1 MESFEKFYQS
11 KYKGRKICFTA
22 NSGIVNIKANY
33 KLKKREFL
41 VSTYQMCILNL
52 FNFQETISLAEIL
65 QKIRFKN
72 MEELL
77 LHLDSLVEFK
87 ILNKVKLER
96 AAFEQKDKEINLERR
111 LSGRIELETKMQRS
125 SRGGGEGG
133 IIGTEVGGGGR
144 GAGGEGV
151 ENNDIVFSINHDFTH
166 KNYKMEV
173 PLIRRINDETR
184 TEEKNVESLFIE
196 RKHVI
201 EASVIR
207 IMKARRKME
216 HSALVNEVGKM
227 CNCFLPS
234 QGMIKQIIESLISRD
249 YLERC
254 EDKNWYSYIA

>member
-1 MESFEKFYQS
+1 
-11 KYKGRKICFTA
+11 
-22 NSGIVNIKANY
+22 
-33 KLKKREFL
+33 
-41 VSTYQMCILNL
+41 MCILNL
-52 FNFQETISLAEIL
+52 FNFKETISMAEIL
-65 QKIRFKN
+65 QKIRFQN

-87 ILNKVKLER
+87 ILNKMKIER
-96 AAFEQKDKEINLERR
+96 AVIDQKEKINNLERR
-111 LSGRIELETKMQRS
+111 VSSRVELETKMQKS
-125 SRGGGEGG
+125 SRGSGGTAGAGEGSAG
-133 IIGTEVGGGGR
+133 GTVGGR
-144 GAGGEGV
+144 GAMAVGGAGAGTEE
-151 ENNDIVFSINHDFTH
+151 ENDVFFSINHDFTH

-173 PLIRRINDETR
+173 PLIRRVNDEAR

-207 IMKARRKME
+207 IMKARRKIE

-227 CNCFLPS
+227 CNCFLPN

-254 EDKNWYSYIA
+254 EDKNWYSYVA